1 MNFCTL
7 GKYQFTFGFSEGLL
21 FFKGQVVLDTYRHE
35 QLLYF
40 GNGLG
45 QLDRGTVLGIL
56 DGYQDM
62 QVIGQMLPVGLAT
75 VGILLKYRKLKI

>member
-1 MNFCTL
+1 MNFKL
-7 GKYQFTFGFSEGLL
+7 GKYQFTFGFSEGLSL
-21 FFKGQVVLDTYRHE
+21 MKNLSKNTYRHE

-40 GNGLG
+40 GDGLG
-45 QLDRGTVLGIL
+45 QLHCGTVLGVL

-75 VGILLKYRKLKI
+75 VGVLLKTGNEKF